1 MHIKSTNS
9 EAFLMRIAIDTDL
22 DVIFGMTFFF
32 GLVLI
37 LINFSLA
44 ILNYSLDLCLM
55 SSNLSIN

>member
-1 MHIKSTNS
+1 
-9 EAFLMRIAIDTDL
+9 MRIAIDTDL